1 MLVQKVSKRKL
12 TLAEIVI
19 GLIRTSF
26 CHLLFVKCNI
36 EIGGTLLHSLTFS
49 HLLSCYLAL
58 LLSCSLALLLSC
70 SLALLLSCS
79 LALLPF
85 APISLSLPEQNTHKV
100 FSLGFYFFKCRLTRY
115 ISLSRPSHPHT
126 STLSTYISVFICLHH
141 FTFFFFSL
149 ALSHSISQPAIF
161 VIHSFPYLLSLM
173 SIFHTHHMPNS
184 FFFFYSMVSGL
195 YNKHIMII
203 N

>member
-12 TLAEIVI
+12 TLAKIVI

-49 HLLSCYLAL
+49 HLLSC
-58 LLSCSLALLLSC
+58 SLALLLSC
-70 SLALLLSCS
+70 SLAPCLLLS
-79 LALLPF
+79 
-85 APISLSLPEQNTHKV
+85 
-100 FSLGFYFFKCRLTRY
+100 FSPRIEHPLGFYFFKCRLTRY
-115 ISLSRPSHPHT
+115 IFLSRPSHPHT

-149 ALSHSISQPAIF
+149 ALSHSISQSAIA
-161 VIHSFPYLLSLM
+161 VIHSFSLSSIVNVHLPHPPYAKLFLFLL
-173 SIFHTHHMPNS
+173 
-184 FFFFYSMVSGL
+184 FYGQWPVQ
-195 YNKHIMII
+195 
-203 N
+203 